1 MKVKYLNFIEQWR
14 EEKRQLL
21 PVLLN
26 VLDSGQ
32 YVGVRGK
39 EITRFEKR
47 VSKECKMKYAVA
59 LNSGTDS
66 LTFALHSVG
75 VKRGDEVITSGGIIG
90 TVDRVFEDDRIEL
103 NISEGVKVQVIKN
116 TIQGHLKKET
126 KK

>member
-14 EEKRQLL
+14 EEKRELL

-59 LNSGTDS
+59 LNSGTDAR
-66 LTFALHSVG
+66 TFALHSVG
-75 VKRGDEVITSGGIIG
+75 VKRGDEVLHQQILLLQPIIAFGCKTSLC
-90 TVDRVFEDDRIEL
+90 RRFAR
-103 NISEGVKVQVIKN
+103 SKY
-116 TIQGHLKKET
+116 
-126 KK
+126 

>member
-26 VLDSGQ
+26 VMDSGQ
-32 YVGVRGK
+32 YVGIRGK
-39 EITRFEKR
+39 EISRFEKR
-47 VSKECKMKYAVA
+47 VSKECKKKYAVA

-75 VKRGDEVITSGGIIG
+75 LPSWSVDQTALQMRRG
-90 TVDRVFEDDRIEL
+90 R
-103 NISEGVKVQVIKN
+103 KN
-116 TIQGHLKKET
+116 SSHRGPALVACGSRRLLILEATRSLRSR
-126 KK
+126 